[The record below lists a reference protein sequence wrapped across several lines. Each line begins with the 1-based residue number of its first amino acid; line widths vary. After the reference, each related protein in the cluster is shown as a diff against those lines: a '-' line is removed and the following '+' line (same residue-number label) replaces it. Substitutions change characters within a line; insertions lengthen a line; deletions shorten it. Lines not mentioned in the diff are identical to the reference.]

1 LPFIAGSSAA
11 VTFQVREN
19 LRAILLA
26 TRRTIVKKTAFGFA
40 AALALGL
47 VSFSLPASAMPAVPG
62 LATQAASDVTTV
74 QYYHRHRHVHRHRAC
89 TYRTVVSRGYH
100 GRRIVKRVRVCR

>member
-1 LPFIAGSSAA
+1 M
-11 VTFQVREN
+11 
-19 LRAILLA
+19 
-26 TRRTIVKKTAFGFA
+26 KKTAFGFA

-47 VSFSLPASAMPAVPG
+47 VSFSLPASAMPAAPG
-62 LATQAASDVTTV
+62 LSTQAASDVTTV
-74 QYYHRHRHVHRHRAC
+74 QYRHRHVHRHRAC